1 MKKYY
6 VQFYDDGTLR
16 SYANGEYDFTQDGME
31 EISEELYNE
40 LPYLKKSDGVI
51 SIDYSSK
58 ISGEETNR
66 LNILRNK
73 RIPLL
78 EAFDKWEK
86 AVLRGRETDSVTV
99 MDWYQNLLDLKA
111 EAFDDIPER
120 VRYYL

>member
-16 SYANGEYDFTQDGME
+16 SYASGEYDFTQDGME

-66 LNILRNK
+66 LNILRNE

-86 AVLRGRETDSVTV
+86 AVLRGRETDSIVI
-99 MDWYQNLLDLKA
+99 MGWYQNLLDLKA
-111 EAFDDIPER
+111 EAFDNIPER

>member
-16 SYANGEYDFTQDGME
+16 SYANGEYDFTRDGME

-86 AVLRGRETDSVTV
+86 AVLRGRETDSVII
-99 MDWYQNLLDLKA
+99 MNWYQNLLDLKT

>member
-6 VQFYDDGTLR
+6 VQFYDDGGLR

-66 LNILRNK
+66 LNILRNE

-86 AVLRGRETDSVTV
+86 AVLRGRETDSVII
-99 MDWYQNLLDLKA
+99 MDWYKNLLDLKD
-111 EAFDDIPER
+111 EAFDNIPER